1 MHPRNYYLQVVPLTE
16 YLVGTGGWAYFKIP
30 GKPSLKAYSEIFNFV
45 EVNYTFYEY
54 PDLRTVERWRR
65 AVPAGFTFS
74 VRCHQDLTH
83 RIGLKPVDEAYYV
96 LGRMV
101 AYCGVLRAPF
111 LVLETPANC
120 IMNREE
126 VGEARDFLSSAN
138 FHGVRLVWEVRA
150 PVTAGATELMR
161 DLNVVHCVDLSR
173 QEPTVKSDV
182 LYTRLF
188 GKGQHNLYQFIDEE
202 LVDIDQKILKA
213 QPKMAALSY
222 HGIRMNGDAARFLKY
237 KQSGK
242 FLPVTQFTGAESA
255 RAVLAED
262 AEFPAS
268 KAELVE
274 RQGWKVVDLTI
285 EKRVHLSE
293 LLKEIPDRVYSSV
306 DEVVH
311 VLEAKLNE

>member
-1 MHPRNYYLQVVPLTE
+1 
-16 YLVGTGGWAYFKIP
+16 
-30 GKPSLKAYSEIFNFV
+30 
-45 EVNYTFYEY
+45 
-54 PDLRTVERWRR
+54 
-65 AVPAGFTFS
+65 
-74 VRCHQDLTH
+74 
-83 RIGLKPVDEAYYV
+83 
-96 LGRMV
+96 
-101 AYCGVLRAPF
+101 
-111 LVLETPANC
+111 
-120 IMNREE
+120 
-126 VGEARDFLSSAN
+126 
-138 FHGVRLVWEVRA
+138 
-150 PVTAGATELMR
+150 
-161 DLNVVHCVDLSR
+161 
-173 QEPTVKSDV
+173 
-182 LYTRLF
+182 
-188 GKGQHNLYQFIDEE
+188 
-202 LVDIDQKILKA
+202 
-213 QPKMAALSY
+213 
-222 HGIRMNGDAARFLKY
+222 MNGDAARFLKY